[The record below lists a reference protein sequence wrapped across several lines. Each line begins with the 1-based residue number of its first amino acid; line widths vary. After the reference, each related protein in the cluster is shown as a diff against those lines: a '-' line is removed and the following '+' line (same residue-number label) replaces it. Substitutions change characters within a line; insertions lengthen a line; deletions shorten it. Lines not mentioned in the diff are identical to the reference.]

1 MRNLS
6 VRTWVLMGF
15 IISIIGIFLNVP
27 IVAELN
33 NKIRDVE
40 TELTSI
46 KESLRIQ
53 ANEVSRAD
61 LEDSLFTILSHLS
74 ELQKTE
80 EDKLGTNADAVYL
93 RQSFLK
99 KAYAAANEIPASEVL
114 KEDVAQ
120 MAIDIKGYEKALE
133 AEKAKTAGNTAE
145 YERLLKEAEALSKE
159 NENPKSELGK
169 KMKEAVAG
177 VDPDTLSEKSGV
189 EIVLASIPALK
200 AISEKFIESFEKK
213 GKKIKE
219 LEARK
224 EYLSWW
230 STVLTYL
237 AVSLQLFG
245 LLCVLNKD
253 LPVQVI
259 KDDVAEVKEDTK
271 EVLEEIKDI
280 SAESQEA
287 RNLLAEL
294 EEDLRSAIDDVDKK
308 K

>member
-1 MRNLS
+1 MGRIS
-6 VRTWVLMGF
+6 IRTWVLTGF
-15 IISIIGIFLNVP
+15 VISIIGIFLNVP

-40 TELTSI
+40 TEISNI
-46 KESLRIQ
+46 KESLRTQ
-53 ANEVSRAD
+53 ANEISRAD
-61 LEDSLFTILSHLS
+61 LEDSFFTILSHLS
-74 ELQKTE
+74 DLQKAGD
-80 EDKLGTNADAVYL
+80 DKIGTNADAVYL

-99 KAYAAANEIPASEVL
+99 KAYAAANEIPSSEVL
-114 KEDVAQ
+114 KEDVEQ
-120 MAIDIKGYEKALE
+120 MAIDIKNYEKALE
-133 AEKAKTAGNTAE
+133 VEKAKTAGNSAE

-169 KMKEAVAG
+169 KMKEVVAA
-177 VDPDTLSEKSGV
+177 VDPDTLSEKSGI
-189 EIVLASIPALK
+189 EIVLAGVPAMK
-200 AISEKFIESFEKK
+200 AITEKFIENFEQKEKK
-213 GKKIKE
+213 LKE

-259 KDDVAEVKEDTK
+259 KDDIAEVKDDTK
-271 EVLEEIKDI
+271 EVLSEVKNIQN
-280 SAESQEA
+280 ESQEA
-287 RNLLAEL
+287 RDLLEEL
-294 EEDLRSAIDDVDKK
+294 EEDLRSAIEKVDKQK
-308 K
+308 

>member
-1 MRNLS
+1 MGRIS
-6 VRTWVLMGF
+6 IRAWVLMGF

-46 KESLRIQ
+46 KESLRTQ
-53 ANEVSRAD
+53 ANEISRAD

-74 ELQKTE
+74 ELQKAGD
-80 EDKLGTNADAVYL
+80 DKIGTNADAVYL

-114 KEDVAQ
+114 KEDVEQ
-120 MAIDIKGYEKALE
+120 MAIEIKGYEKALE
-133 AEKAKTAGNTAE
+133 VEKAKTAGNTAE
-145 YERLLKEAEALSKE
+145 YEKLLKEAEALSKE
-159 NENPKSELGK
+159 TENPKSELGK
-169 KMKEAVAG
+169 KMKEAVAA

-189 EIVLASIPALK
+189 EIVFASIPALK
-200 AISEKFIESFEKK
+200 TITEKFLESFVQKE
-213 GKKIKE
+213 KKIKE

-271 EVLEEIKDI
+271 QVLEEVKDI

-287 RNLLAEL
+287 RDLLEEL
-294 EEDLRSAIDDVDKK
+294 EEDLRSAIEKVDKNK
-308 K
+308 